1 MIIVD
6 LSQLSFIALGLVASW
21 LVCIINASCMTFISV
36 ISGLVFPSTPD
47 IKYDTR
53 LLIFVVVV
61 EIESDLTTERE
72 N

>member
-21 LVCIINASCMTFISV
+21 LVCIINASCLTFISV
-36 ISGLVFPSTPD
+36 ISGLVFPSTLD
-47 IKYDTR
+47 DTR